1 MLPRVRDSIPK
12 ILKEEILKAED
23 KDFFQYVLDHQ
34 CVPNVVEVEE
44 EEGDGGWQDGGI
56 AQGGCITHG
65 DKRLEVRVFSSTPAG
80 GLAALPPATIA
91 ARNAAASAQ
100 GARERAAEDSVQP
113 DHQLV
118 VVSKR
123 QREHQ
128 EQPAK
133 ATAVEDAVSSFVNDK
148 GQVTLAQGE
157 LLAVLIGDP
166 GSDGW
171 PLAIAEYRAV
181 AAEQASDVPQD
192 EVYGPCE

>member
-1 MLPRVRDSIPK
+1 MPK

-23 KDFFQYVLDHQ
+23 KPFFQYVLDHQ

-56 AQGGCITHG
+56 AQRGCITHG

-80 GLAALPPATIA
+80 GPAALPPATIA

-100 GARERAAEDSVQP
+100 GARERAEDSVQP
-113 DHQLV
+113 DHQPV

-148 GQVTLAQGE
+148 GQY
-157 LLAVLIGDP
+157 P
-166 GSDGW
+166 GAGRTVSGAD
-171 PLAIAEYRAV
+171 R
-181 AAEQASDVPQD
+181 
-192 EVYGPCE
+192 